1 MMLEDKARVVENKG
15 RGFILTSM
23 ARLEGKMT
31 SENISKNSSRMPPSP
46 AADGSAARRNKTMWA
61 EKR

>member
-23 ARLEGKMT
+23 ARLGE
-31 SENISKNSSRMPPSP
+31 
-46 AADGSAARRNKTMWA
+46 DDF
-61 EKR
+61 